1 MKDYWYAPEGVVNLA
16 KALAYIVKA
25 SDEDGMDLYFTC
37 SIDEHNVDSA
47 TKMENKLRGKSIH
60 GKSNMAWSLGQI
72 LQKYETRL
80 REERRRP
87 AIRTSSFFSKKPK
100 ELKPLNV
107 YVFTDAKWQPH
118 CNVAEKVLSIVTT
131 MKELRFPREQV
142 GIQFIQFGD
151 DPECT
156 KKLQDLDDAVDVG
169 IPE

>member
-72 LQKYETRL
+72 LQKYEPRP
-80 REERRRP
+80 REERRGP
-87 AIRTSSFFSKKPK
+87 AIRTSSFFSRKPK

-107 YVFTDAKWQPH
+107 YVF
-118 CNVAEKVLSIVTT
+118 
-131 MKELRFPREQV
+131 
-142 GIQFIQFGD
+142 
-151 DPECT
+151 
-156 KKLQDLDDAVDVG
+156 
-169 IPE
+169 